1 MDSSPDDVARACLES
16 KADVVVVEGEAQ
28 LKKVLL
34 VQHKLPE
41 LRALVREM
49 RYCLEISKIAVLRNG
64 I

>member
-41 LRALVREM
+41 LRALVREI
-49 RYCLEISKIAVLRNG
+49 R
-64 I
+64 